1 MLGITTRTYTLDTF
15 VSGRISLSVS
25 ASNLP
30 FVASA
35 FQSFLLGSGHPTRVP
50 FWSRSFPVPTRLTS
64 YGILNS
70 IGRKAWLSDGP
81 TQGKCLWELHGV
93 WGWDLNKNEGVVL
106 RENYFVKHPT
116 TGKKVSYS
124 RLRLR
129 HNPTRYIF
137 RRSIGTQIF
146 TTRF

>member
-1 MLGITTRTYTLDTF
+1 MGKYPR
-15 VSGRISLSVS
+15 SIST
-25 ASNLP
+25 SNLR

-50 FWSRSFPVPTRLTS
+50 FWSRSFPVPTRLTN

-70 IGRKAWLSDGP
+70 IGRNAWLPDGP

-124 RLRLR
+124 QLRLR
-129 HNPTRYIF
+129 PNHIHYIF
-137 RRSIGTQIF
+137 HRLIGTQIF